1 MNVDDYIDSLPED
14 RRIAI
19 RCVRE
24 LVNSRLPP
32 GYEEGMMYGQIA
44 WFVPFTRLAET
55 YNDQPLALAALGSQ
69 RNHMAIYLMSVYGDE
84 ELRKWFEAAYKKT
97 GKKLDMGK
105 SCVRFKS
112 LDGLALDVVGD
123 AISKVPVDEYV
134 ASYERLQ
141 AKSAKPKPAA
151 NPVKPVKPAKP
162 VKAAKPAKKAAKPAK
177 KAAKS
182 AKKSPKRAAAKRG

>member
-1 MNVDDYIDSLPED
+1 LNVDDYIDSLPED

-84 ELRKWFEAAYKKT
+84 ALRTWFEAAYKKT

-112 LDGLALDVVGD
+112 LDALALDVVGD

-141 AKSAKPKPAA
+141 AKSAKPKPVA
-151 NPVKPVKPAKP
+151 KPAK
-162 VKAAKPAKKAAKPAK
+162 KAAPPAKKAAKPAK
-177 KAAKS
+177 KAAPPAKKAAKS
-182 AKKSPKRAAAKRG
+182 AKKSAKPKPAKRR

>member
-1 MNVDDYIDSLPED
+1 M
-14 RRIAI
+14 
-19 RCVRE
+19 
-24 LVNSRLPP
+24 
-32 GYEEGMMYGQIA
+32 
-44 WFVPFTRLAET
+44 
-55 YNDQPLALAALGSQ
+55 
-69 RNHMAIYLMSVYGDE
+69 
-84 ELRKWFEAAYKKT
+84 
-97 GKKLDMGK
+97 
-105 SCVRFKS
+105 RFKS

-141 AKSAKPKPAA
+141 AKSAKPKPVAK
-151 NPVKPVKPAKP
+151 PVKPVKP

>member
-84 ELRKWFEAAYKKT
+84 ELRKWF
-97 GKKLDMGK
+97 
-105 SCVRFKS
+105 
-112 LDGLALDVVGD
+112 
-123 AISKVPVDEYV
+123 
-134 ASYERLQ
+134 
-141 AKSAKPKPAA
+141 
-151 NPVKPVKPAKP
+151 
-162 VKAAKPAKKAAKPAK
+162 
-177 KAAKS
+177 
-182 AKKSPKRAAAKRG
+182 

>member
-1 MNVDDYIDSLPED
+1 VNVDDYIDSLPED

-69 RNHMAIYLMSVYGDE
+69 KSHMAIYLMSVYADE
-84 ELRKWFEAAYKKT
+84 RLKKWFEAAYKKT

-105 SCVRFKS
+105 SCLRFKS

-134 ASYERLQ
+134 ASYEMVQ
-141 AKSAKPKPAA
+141 K
-151 NPVKPVKPAKP
+151 
-162 VKAAKPAKKAAKPAK
+162 AKKPEKVAK
-177 KAAKS
+177 KPIKPTKKAPKKSAKS
-182 AKKSPKRAAAKRG
+182 AKKPAKRKPGKRR